1 MQYRNSTFKK
11 QWGHY
16 YYLCEVK
23 IILLFFFNGD
33 FVLLICSIFFW
44 CLMRR
49 KQFWKWG
56 ANSFVEYKLLKGIHT
71 RHTDTKN
78 ISFFFIF
85 QQSSI
90 MMMKKKWVRDG
101 GKDWFLWPL
110 KMRSRSCSNCWW
122 KNANKTSIVVF
133 RPWYVSLQLRSRIK
147 WSKKKYD
154 FWVQIRGPPPAPSSL
169 LVRSFFVNTTITS

>member
-1 MQYRNSTFKK
+1 MLDEKEAVLKVGCKFFCRVQAFKRYTHKAYRHQK
-11 QWGHY
+11 
-16 YYLCEVK
+16 YL
-23 IILLFFFNGD
+23 
-33 FVLLICSIFFW
+33 
-44 CLMRR
+44 
-49 KQFWKWG
+49 
-56 ANSFVEYKLLKGIHT
+56 
-71 RHTDTKN
+71 
-78 ISFFFIF
+78 FFFIF
-85 QQSSI
+85 EQSSI

-169 LVRSFFVNTTITS
+169 LVRSFFREYYDNFLVEPVMEELLLHQLLL